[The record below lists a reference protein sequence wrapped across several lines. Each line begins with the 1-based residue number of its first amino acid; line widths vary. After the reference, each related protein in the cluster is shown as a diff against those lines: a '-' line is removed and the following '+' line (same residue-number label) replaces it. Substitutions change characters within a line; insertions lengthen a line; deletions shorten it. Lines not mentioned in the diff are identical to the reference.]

1 MTTWMVVEDEPDL
14 YDMVLAMYAT
24 MGVDGTSFV
33 TGEEAIDWIEEVDD
47 GHYHGELPE
56 LALLDIRL
64 PGAINGVKVSERMRE
79 SPHLKDIAIV
89 LMTAYRLNPSEEKDV
104 INQAGSDLLI
114 YKPLPKLGEL
124 HTMLLDLV
132 NKRQNNPS
140 TV

>member
-24 MGVDGTSFV
+24 MGVDGASFV
-33 TGEEAIDWIEEVDD
+33 TGEEAIEWIEEVDE

-64 PGAINGVKVSERMRE
+64 PGSIDGTAVGARMRT
-79 SPHLKDIAIV
+79 SPHLKNIVIV
-89 LMTAYRLNPSEEKDV
+89 LMTAYQLSPTEERRIVD
-104 INQAGSDLLI
+104 QAGSDLLL
-114 YKPLPKLGEL
+114 YKPLPKLNEL
-124 HTMLLDLV
+124 HATLRDLV

-140 TV
+140 AV